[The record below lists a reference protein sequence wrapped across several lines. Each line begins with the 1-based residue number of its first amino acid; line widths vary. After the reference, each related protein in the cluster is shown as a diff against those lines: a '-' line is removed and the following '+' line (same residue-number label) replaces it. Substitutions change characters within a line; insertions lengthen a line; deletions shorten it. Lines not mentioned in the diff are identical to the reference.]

1 MLRNEDAMADE
12 SLVKLSLEAGRY
24 RGELIASHDTGIE
37 AVHQGR
43 VVAAARL
50 TRSAEDAA
58 RVLVSVDLPAD
69 VLSDGVQVVAFRS
82 TVTGAVLDRI
92 TLLAGDALDEDL
104 RAEVGLLRDELEMLK
119 RAFRRHVSAQSD

>member
-1 MLRNEDAMADE
+1 MFDEDEMVDE

-24 RGELIASHDTGIE
+24 RGELVAPHDTGIE
-37 AVHQGR
+37 AVHHGR

-50 TRSAEDAA
+50 TRTTEDAE
-58 RVLVSVDLPAD
+58 RVFVSVDLPSEI
-69 VLSDGVQVVAFRS
+69 LSDGVQVVALRS

-104 RAEVGLLRDELEMLK
+104 RAEVGLLRAELEMLK
-119 RAFRRHVSAQSD
+119 RAFRQHVSAQSE